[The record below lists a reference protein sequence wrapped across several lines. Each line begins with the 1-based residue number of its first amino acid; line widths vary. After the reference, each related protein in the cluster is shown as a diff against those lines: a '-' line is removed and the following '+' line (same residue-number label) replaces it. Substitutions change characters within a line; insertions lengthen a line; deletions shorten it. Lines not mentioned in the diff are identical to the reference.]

1 MVKTRKLRMDRSA
14 LGNQGQVVLLYKRLY
29 GNGDRGSSFF
39 SRNRKIERSI
49 IVAKAQETHNQRSGS
64 VVMRSD
70 DPAE

>member
-14 LGNQGQVVLLYKRLY
+14 LGNQGQVVLLYARLY
-29 GNGDRGSSFF
+29 GNGDRGSSF